1 MWGQAQ
7 ESGASSRVRGMG
19 GLGGV
24 SGGLF
29 NSIRLPVLLFSDHVT
44 RLGKGARLLHPTR
57 WAALGCPTFVPG
69 HSLPEPTDCRG
80 GRHRDGRGQDSQCVE
95 VPGRGVVGLREPRR
109 QCSLS
114 QQGRLRACGAAGSQT
129 PCAWSRPARHTGPS
143 QLQQEALEEVRTLA
157 LGTCAHFSKCS
168 PPQGWLG
175 GAPWQRSLGSF
186 RVQTPGVRSR
196 QSQWFSPQER
206 PLRAAALS
214 ALSLPSSWARPIH
227 APPG

>member
-1 MWGQAQ
+1 MRGQAQ

-80 GRHRDGRGQDSQCVE
+80 GRHKTGADRTVRGGPRQRGR
-95 VPGRGVVGLREPRR
+95 
-109 QCSLS
+109 
-114 QQGRLRACGAAGSQT
+114 GAAG
-129 PCAWSRPARHTGPS
+129 A
-143 QLQQEALEEVRTLA
+143 QEAVLAQSARKVACVR
-157 LGTCAHFSKCS
+157 
-168 PPQGWLG
+168 G
-175 GAPWQRSLGSF
+175 GRLPDSVCVEQARTSH
-186 RVQTPGVRSR
+186 
-196 QSQWFSPQER
+196 R
-206 PLRAAALS
+206 P
-214 ALSLPSSWARPIH
+214 
-227 APPG
+227 

>member
-80 GRHRDGRGQDSQCVE
+80 GRHRDGRGQDSAWRSPAEGSWGCGSPGGSARSVSKEGCVRAGRPAPGLR
-95 VPGRGVVGLREPRR
+95 VRGAGPHVTPALASYSRKPWRRCAPLPSGPAPTSQSAHHLRAGWGVLPGRGPWGVFGYRPLGLG
-109 QCSLS
+109 
-114 QQGRLRACGAAGSQT
+114 QGRASGS
-129 PCAWSRPARHTGPS
+129 H
-143 QLQQEALEEVRTLA
+143 
-157 LGTCAHFSKCS
+157 H
-168 PPQGWLG
+168 
-175 GAPWQRSLGSF
+175 RSGL
-186 RVQTPGVRSR
+186 
-196 QSQWFSPQER
+196 
-206 PLRAAALS
+206 
-214 ALSLPSSWARPIH
+214 
-227 APPG
+227 